1 MDIGTR
7 SVIGIVAETNEAG
20 NLEIIA
26 TTRQEH
32 KTRAMLDGQIH
43 DVPQVA
49 AVIRDVKDALVKKT
63 GPITS
68 AAVAAAGRALY
79 TMTAEAEQEVNGIIS
94 ASRAMHRVEKVFK
107 DNCEELGE
115 VINTA
120 QPVVN
125 NGVIVT
131 LKNGSVWNVAG
142 TSYLSSL
149 TIEEG
154 SSLVGTLTVNG
165 KDVEAAPGVY
175 TGAITV
181 TI

>member
-1 MDIGTR
+1 M
-7 SVIGIVAETNEAG
+7 
-20 NLEIIA
+20 
-26 TTRQEH
+26 
-32 KTRAMLDGQIH
+32 
-43 DVPQVA
+43 
-49 AVIRDVKDALVKKT
+49 
-63 GPITS
+63 
-68 AAVAAAGRALY
+68 
-79 TMTAEAEQEVNGIIS
+79 
-94 ASRAMHRVEKVFK
+94 EKVFK

-125 NGVIVT
+125 NGDIVT

>member
-1 MDIGTR
+1 M
-7 SVIGIVAETNEAG
+7 
-20 NLEIIA
+20 
-26 TTRQEH
+26 
-32 KTRAMLDGQIH
+32 
-43 DVPQVA
+43 
-49 AVIRDVKDALVKKT
+49 
-63 GPITS
+63 
-68 AAVAAAGRALY
+68 
-79 TMTAEAEQEVNGIIS
+79 
-94 ASRAMHRVEKVFK
+94 EKVFK

>member
-1 MDIGTR
+1 M
-7 SVIGIVAETNEAG
+7 
-20 NLEIIA
+20 
-26 TTRQEH
+26 
-32 KTRAMLDGQIH
+32 
-43 DVPQVA
+43 
-49 AVIRDVKDALVKKT
+49 
-63 GPITS
+63 
-68 AAVAAAGRALY
+68 
-79 TMTAEAEQEVNGIIS
+79 
-94 ASRAMHRVEKVFK
+94 EKVFK

-115 VINTA
+115 VVNTA

-154 SSLVGTLTVNG
+154 CSVVGTLTVDG
-165 KDVEAAPGVY
+165 KDTEAVPGTY
-175 TGAITV
+175 AITV